1 MSRVRTK
8 EGWEDT
14 GGRGRGVYIP
24 AEGEFGRGETERERG
39 GGNETKGRRAVH

>member
-1 MSRVRTK
+1 MK

-14 GGRGRGVYIP
+14 GEGRYIL

-39 GGNETKGRRAVH
+39 GGSETEGRRVVH